1 MSQVEG
7 TPGRL
12 DLARLN
18 AFVDPAAETFAKHKL
33 DFVLSPQLLQARF
46 TLPNLTW
53 QAIRFGDEAA
63 LSDVP
68 DDRRGVYAF
77 VLQQESRVL
86 PPHAYVL
93 YIGLAGRSPK
103 RSLRDRY
110 REYLRASQLI
120 RRARIARMIATWH
133 DVLSFHFAPVE
144 EDVTTEQLLRLERQL
159 NSALVPPFS
168 EQDLDAEIKRQR
180 RAFQ

>member
-1 MSQVEG
+1 M
-7 TPGRL
+7 
-12 DLARLN
+12 ARLN
-18 AFVDPAAETFAKHKL
+18 AFVDLATETIAKHKL
-33 DFVLSPQLLQARF
+33 NFVLSPQLLRARF

-53 QAIRFGDEAA
+53 HAVRFGDEAA

-68 DDRRGVYAF
+68 DNRRGVYAF
-77 VLQQESRVL
+77 VLQQESQVL

-93 YIGLAGRSPK
+93 YIGMAGRTPS

-110 REYLRASQLI
+110 CEYLRASQLI
-120 RRARIARMIATWH
+120 RRAQIARMIATWH
-133 DVLSFHFAPVE
+133 DVLTFYFAPVE
-144 EDVTTEQLLRLERQL
+144 ENVTTDQLLQLERQL

-168 EQDLDAEIKRQR
+168 ERDLDAEIKRQR